1 MRPAVARVRPVPA
14 PDDGARWDYVDAF
27 ELHGS
32 PDDRTAEQWARAAL
46 EQAPRAV
53 RWTVLV
59 AHRSVLRFR
68 LGPLDGPAHVLGWR
82 VAEQTPDRI
91 RLEAA
96 GPLVS
101 AAIDGRR
108 LSASSLRL
116 TTSLRYEH
124 PVARV
129 LWVVVGPLH
138 RRLAPLLLRR
148 AALRQ

>member
-1 MRPAVARVRPVPA
+1 
-14 PDDGARWDYVDAF
+14 
-27 ELHGS
+27 
-32 PDDRTAEQWARAAL
+32 
-46 EQAPRAV
+46 
-53 RWTVLV
+53 
-59 AHRSVLRFR
+59 
-68 LGPLDGPAHVLGWR
+68 
-82 VAEQTPDRI
+82 
-91 RLEAA
+91 
-96 GPLVS
+96 VS

>member
-1 MRPAVARVRPVPA
+1 VRPTVAHVRRVPA
-14 PDDGARWDYVDAF
+14 PDDYGRWDYVDAF
-27 ELHGS
+27 ELHGP
-32 PDDRTAEQWARAAL
+32 PDARTAAQWARAAL

-53 RWTVLV
+53 RWTILV

-68 LGPLDGPAHVLGWR
+68 LGPLSGPSHVLGWR

-101 AAIDGRR
+101 AVIDGQR

-116 TTSLRYEH
+116 TTSLRYER
-124 PVARV
+124 PLARA

-138 RRLAPLLLRR
+138 RRIAPLLLRR
-148 AALRQ
+148 TARPQ